1 MGRGAG
7 HRRSVTWRPHLSQEP
22 RAGQVAGD
30 TTGGPEMRQDS
41 EQKQRAHAHMCAP
54 AHVLPGAHNYSHPCL
69 GVSVYLSFSVF
80 GAFSLSLLSFP
91 PLLSVQF
98 NAFPSFPLF
107 KGGCGYSVLSP
118 CTSLFSLF
126 SLSLSF
132 SLPLLS
138 HFPPLPAA
146 PAPHPPISLLSV
158 MVQPPQPRPPACFPP
173 SPCLW
178 GPGSDLSL

>member
-118 CTSLFSLF
+118 CPSLFCF
-126 SLSLSF
+126 
-132 SLPLLS
+132 
-138 HFPPLPAA
+138 
-146 PAPHPPISLLSV
+146 LSV
-158 MVQPPQPRPPACFPP
+158 FLPSTASPFSASPCSPCTPPPNISSLCHGPASQPLPPACFPP
-173 SPCLW
+173 SPCFW